1 MSMQLTKAQAIKWLL
16 RNLKEEIQSGGCH
29 YYKTNSENCPV
40 CNRNLIMLERV
51 KKVLG
56 V

>member
-1 MSMQLTKAQAIKWLL
+1 MQLTKARAIKWLL
-16 RNLKEEIQSGGCH
+16 RNLKEKIQSGGCH
-29 YYKTNSENCPV
+29 NYKTNPLHCPT
-40 CNRNLIMLERV
+40 CNRDLIMLERV